1 MFVYTGDNYHLLLG
15 LPPFSDYISSIVFSD
30 GGTLIFSACFGRSAM
45 IFDILKNTKIVDFK
59 TDLVVEDAFFYDEDT
74 KLFCVT
80 KNGTFTYD
88 IRKQEFI
95 SKNSLQNSWL
105 TVYKKLPGEKLA
117 IIGGKYN
124 PLRII
129 KISDNSVVDII
140 PSEQIGAT
148 SLFLDKNTL
157 YSGDCSGFL

>member
-1 MFVYTGDNYHLLLG
+1 M
-15 LPPFSDYISSIVFSD
+15 
-30 GGTLIFSACFGRSAM
+30 
-45 IFDILKNTKIVDFK
+45 VDFK

-74 KLFCVT
+74 KLFCAT

-95 SKNSLQNSWL
+95 SKNTLQNSWL
-105 TVYKKLPGEKLA
+105 TVCKKLPGEKFA

-129 KISDNSVVDII
+129 KIFPEKNLQLSAENII
-140 PSEQIGAT
+140 LYALSKLAIILWLM
-148 SLFLDKNTL
+148 LFPQNK
-157 YSGDCSGFL
+157 